1 MAEFARL
8 ERRDTQD
15 QDKGM
20 RAFLEQRANL
30 PGSATWTRPARG
42 LIVHNR

>member
-1 MAEFARL
+1 MAELVRL

-20 RAFLEQRANL
+20 RAFLDQRTDL

-42 LIVHNR
+42 LPAT